1 MISFNVLGCCVSR
14 DILNPLIARGGYHV
28 LNYFAFANP
37 ISMFAEKGDY
47 EVTLEDLKDYIG
59 PNFGLRCAAL
69 DISKKAFD
77 FTFSKKSDY
86 IIVDILDARTPMVKK
101 GNHIVTLSPGFNR
114 NREKFNEEYGF
125 DQYEDL
131 SPYDI
136 SGEAWNKA
144 VDKLCEQL
152 LKHYAPS
159 QIILHKFYGV
169 EKIAC
174 KTEMKFFRQSTKE
187 DIRKY
192 NPLCRELFARMEQN
206 LKGCH
211 TIEFPVNTVAA
222 EKHRLGLHPLHYK
235 NLYYEYGASAV
246 ELITRNLPDEQE
258 KKELSAMKAE
268 CEEKFRALL
277 TEIELREQLQWNNNA
292 LNFMNQLAA
301 DLLTEQKF
309 TRWLQQCASSHSKV
323 AVLKNQDSAGRILC
337 KALEQ
342 YKIDVVFTSTQY
354 NFDKLTKEEL
364 EQCRK
369 ADIIICAS
377 VHGTAP
383 VTNGELTAIRI
394 GDLIK

>member
-28 LNYFAFANP
+28 LNYAAFANP
-37 ISMFAEKGDY
+37 ISMFAGKGDY
-47 EVTLEDLKDYIG
+47 EVTLEDLKGYTG
-59 PNFGLRCAAL
+59 SKFGLRCAVL
-69 DISKKAFD
+69 DMSKKTFD
-77 FTFSKKSDY
+77 FVFSKKSDY
-86 IIVDILDARTPMVKK
+86 IIVDIVDARTPMVKK
-101 GNHIVTLSPGFNR
+101 GDHIVTLMLGICGNR
-114 NREKFNEEYGF
+114 KKFNERYGF
-125 DQYEDL
+125 DTYEDL

-136 SGEAWNKA
+136 SDEAWNKT
-144 VDKLCEQL
+144 VDELCKQL
-152 LKHYAPS
+152 LKHYTPS

-174 KTEMKFFRQSTKE
+174 KTEKKFFSQRTKE
-187 DIRKY
+187 NIRKY
-192 NPLCRELFARMEQN
+192 NPLCRKLFARMEKN

-211 TIEFPVNTVAA
+211 TIEFPVNTVAD
-222 EKHRLGLHPLHYK
+222 EEHQLGRSPLHYN
-235 NLYYEYGASAV
+235 NLYYEYGANAV

-268 CEEKFRALL
+268 CEEKFRSLL
-277 TEIELREQLQWNNNA
+277 TEIELREQLQLNKTA
-292 LNFMNQLAA
+292 LNFMNRLAS

-309 TRWLQQCASSHSKV
+309 TRWLQQCASDHSKI
-323 AVLKNQDSAGRILC
+323 AVLRTQGSAWKILC
-337 KALEQ
+337 KALEE

-354 NFDKLTKEEL
+354 NFDNLTEEEL

-369 ADIIICAS
+369 ADIIISAS
-377 VHGTAP
+377 VHSTAP